1 MFTLSMVK
9 WLSNPRETRATRA
22 SRASRATRNKYSPM
36 KKKVYIVPLCEVMQ
50 LGSGILME
58 AFGPGSMPRDPFSAP
73 VRRTTDV
80 F

>member
-1 MFTLSMVK
+1 
-9 WLSNPRETRATRA
+9 
-22 SRASRATRNKYSPM
+22 M

-58 AFGPGSMPRDPFSAP
+58 AFGPSSMPRDPFSAP